1 MREIKVTAH
10 DETKVENKEL
20 VTLTKERSAVLIFF
34 GQDSGALGKALAI
47 IEKAEAKHDEKLQAT
62 SVP

>member
-34 GQDSGALGKALAI
+34 G
-47 IEKAEAKHDEKLQAT
+47 
-62 SVP
+62 